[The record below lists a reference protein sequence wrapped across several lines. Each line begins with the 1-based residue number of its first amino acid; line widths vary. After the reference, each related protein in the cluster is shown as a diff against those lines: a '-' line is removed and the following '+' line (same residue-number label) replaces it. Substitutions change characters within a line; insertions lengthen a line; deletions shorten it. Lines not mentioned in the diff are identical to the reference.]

1 MDRHQQRKALVAAA
15 VLVPL
20 VAACGSEHAG
30 QRPGSGTVS
39 PEPQVTGTDW
49 RIDSITTPAGTE
61 HPGSTAHLR
70 LDAGTGK
77 AGGRLGCNHFSA
89 TATVRDGHITLGSP
103 TTTRMMCDA
112 SLMRTERTLLG
123 VFNSALKYRI
133 QHGTL
138 TLTCANGTII
148 QAVPRK

>member
-1 MDRHQQRKALVAAA
+1 MTLVAAA

-30 QRPGSGTVS
+30 AGSGSASVS
-39 PEPQVTGTDW
+39 PEPPVTGTDW
-49 RIDSITTPAGTE
+49 RIERITGHGGTD
-61 HPGSTAHLR
+61 HPNSTAHLR
-70 LDAGTGK
+70 FDAGTDK

-89 TATVRDGHITLGSP
+89 AATVRDGNITLGSP
-103 TTTRMMCDA
+103 VTTRMMCDA

-123 VFNSALKYRI
+123 VFNSTLKYRI
-133 QHGTL
+133 EHGTL

>member
-1 MDRHQQRKALVAAA
+1 MTLVAAA

-30 QRPGSGTVS
+30 AGSGSGSVS
-39 PEPQVTGTDW
+39 PEPPVTGTHW
-49 RIDSITTPAGTE
+49 RIESISSHGSTE

-70 LDAGTGK
+70 FDPKTGK

-89 TATVRDGHITLGSP
+89 AATVRDGNITLGSP

-123 VFNSALKYRI
+123 VFNSTLKYRLE
-133 QHGTL
+133 HGTL
-138 TLTCANGTII
+138 TLTCTNGTII
-148 QAVPRK
+148 QAVEQK